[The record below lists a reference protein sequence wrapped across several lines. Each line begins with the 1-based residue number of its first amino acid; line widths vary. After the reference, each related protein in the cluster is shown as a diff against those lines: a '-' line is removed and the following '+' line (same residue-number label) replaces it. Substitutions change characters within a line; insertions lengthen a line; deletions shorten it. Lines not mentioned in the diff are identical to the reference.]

1 MSEFRL
7 HDIETAPEESR
18 DKLRGAEQAMGFL
31 PNLFAKMAEAP
42 QVLEAY
48 QTLSGL
54 FQKTSLSA
62 VEQQVVLLTASVEN
76 ECHFCVA
83 AHSGGAKK
91 AGIDDADLQALREQR
106 PLQDKRLDALHA
118 FALDVVRKRGW
129 VGDDAVDRFLEAGF
143 TRQQVLEV
151 VLGVTMKT
159 LSNYTNHIAGTP
171 LNEEL
176 KPLAWDGKA
185 A

>member
-1 MSEFRL
+1 MSEFKL
-7 HDIETAPEESR
+7 HSIDSAPEAAQ

-54 FQKTSLSA
+54 FQKTSLSP
-62 VEQQVVLLTASVEN
+62 VEQQVVLLTVSVEN

-91 AGIDDADLQALREQR
+91 AGIDEADLQALREQK
-106 PLQDKRLDALHA
+106 PLQDERLNALHA
-118 FALDVVRKRGW
+118 FTLDVVRNRGW
-129 VGDDAVDRFLEAGF
+129 VGDDAVDRFLKAGF
-143 TRQQVLEV
+143 SEQQVLEV
-151 VLGVTMKT
+151 VLGVSMKT

-176 KPLAWDGKA
+176 KPLAWNGKA